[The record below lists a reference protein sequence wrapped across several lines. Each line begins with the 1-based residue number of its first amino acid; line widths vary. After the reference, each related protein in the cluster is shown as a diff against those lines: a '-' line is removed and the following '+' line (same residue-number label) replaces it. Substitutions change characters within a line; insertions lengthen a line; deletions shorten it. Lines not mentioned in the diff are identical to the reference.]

1 MILAGVLLAACSAR
15 PAASPETDRSGLVA
29 NPPPVAVVP
38 PIGAPVVGE
47 VPPEL
52 MAAVRAELGGLIGVE
67 RADSATVLVAESV
80 IWPDSSL
87 GCPRPG
93 EMYLQVLT
101 PGYRVVLE
109 ADGTHY
115 DYRLSEAG
123 VVRLCERPLPVA
135 P

>member
-1 MILAGVLLAACSAR
+1 
-15 PAASPETDRSGLVA
+15 
-29 NPPPVAVVP
+29 
-38 PIGAPVVGE
+38 
-47 VPPEL
+47 

-67 RADSATVLVAESV
+67 PAETATVVVAESV

-109 ADGTHY
+109 ADGTRY
-115 DYRLSEAG
+115 DYRLSETG